1 MLITFVKTILI
12 IFEHLFSHMI
22 LLRLFSESLRFA
34 WHAIVNNKLRTFLSL
49 LGVTIGIL
57 AVITVFTIVD
67 SLEKN
72 VRDSINKLGSD
83 VLYIQKWPWG
93 SSDGGEYKWWDFM
106 SRPEVEISEMRKL
119 SSKSQKSQAIAFM
132 NSANRTLKFGNNSIE
147 GVDVSAVSYD
157 WKDIR
162 SFDLISGRYFTE
174 QEIESGK
181 NQVILGSK
189 VARALFNNYDCFG
202 ENIKIRGE
210 KAIVIGVF
218 SPEGEDITG
227 NSLDNSAVVPVTF
240 GQRLM
245 NKRRSNPTIIAKAKL
260 GVSNDEMKDEL
271 SGIMRSIRRLK
282 PTMPNNFA
290 MNEISLISNQLDGLF
305 SVIGLAGWIIGGF
318 SILVGGFGIA
328 NIMFVSVKERTK
340 LIGIQKSLGAK
351 NSFIL
356 YQFLFESVFLC
367 LIGGILGLLLVFALT
382 LVINN
387 FSDFGIELSIE
398 NIILGLSV
406 SAIIGIVSGIVP
418 ALSASKLDPV
428 EAIRR

>member
-1 MLITFVKTILI
+1 MLITFIQTILY
-12 IFEHLFSHMI
+12 IFGGLFSYMI

-57 AVITVFTIVD
+57 AVISVFTIVD
-67 SLEKN
+67 SLERN

-93 SSDGGEYKWWDFM
+93 PSDGGEYKWWDFM
-106 SRPEVEISEMRKL
+106 SRPEVDISEMRKL
-119 SSKSQKSQAIAFM
+119 SAKSQKAQSIAFM
-132 NSANRTLKFGNNSIE
+132 NSAKRTLKNGNNSIE
-147 GVDVSAVSYD
+147 GVDVFAVSYD

-162 SFDLISGRYFTE
+162 NFDLTDGRYFTE

-181 NQVILGSK
+181 NQVIIGTN
-189 VARALFNNYDCFG
+189 VARALFNNSDSYG
-202 ENIKIRGE
+202 EIIKIRGE
-210 KAIVIGVF
+210 KALVIGVF
-218 SPEGEDITG
+218 SVEGEDITG

-245 NKRRSNPTIIAKAKL
+245 NKRRSDPTIIAKAKV
-260 GVSNDEMKDEL
+260 GVSIEEMKDEL

-367 LIGGILGLLLVFALT
+367 LIGGVLGLLLVFILT
-382 LVINN
+382 GVINN
-387 FSDFGIELSIE
+387 FSDFGIILTFE
-398 NIILGLSV
+398 NVLLGLSV